1 MKITM
6 KEYTFI
12 TNKNASPFITYN
24 LNKESW
30 GYTIKKR
37 IKLIPYLIM
46 FIPAHLIQLI
56 SCLWDGGIKYFE
68 MEPRTIP
75 ITDDIFEPTTNKRL
89 SHWADAEIVWKS
101 HS

>member
-6 KEYTFI
+6 KEYTYI
-12 TNKNASPFITYN
+12 TNKNASPFVIYN

-37 IKLIPYLIM
+37 FKLIPYLIM
-46 FIPAHLIQLI
+46 FIPAHLIQLA

-68 MEPRTIP
+68 IEPRKIP
-75 ITDDIFEPTTNKRL
+75 LTDDIFKPNKYESL
-89 SHWADAEIVWKS
+89 SHWANAEIVWKS

>member
-1 MKITM
+1 MKITT
-6 KEYTFI
+6 KEYAYI

-37 IKLIPYLIM
+37 FKLIPYLIM

-56 SCLWDGGIKYFE
+56 VCLQDGGIKDFE
-68 MEPRTIP
+68 IEPRTIP
-75 ITDDIFEPTTNKRL
+75 LTDRIFQPNTNK
-89 SHWADAEIVWKS
+89 SIGHWANAEIVWKS